1 MYNMCHAD
9 VYPLLLCGSDDA
21 TVSVDDTAGFNLLL
35 LGSKLLLADEPDDLA
50 GFTPTLL
57 LLGSKLLLG
66 RHFRY
71 IFFLSIN
78 CPALAFFCLVL
89 LFGSVL
95 LLLAA
100 DFFPCDND
108 TAGSG
113 PPVDDRFISSSK
125 YRRLASASATLS
137 RD

>member
-1 MYNMCHAD
+1 MYNMCHADD

-21 TVSVDDTAGFNLLL
+21 TVSV
-35 LGSKLLLADEPDDLA
+35 DDLA

-89 LFGSVL
+89 L
-95 LLLAA
+95 LAA
-100 DFFPCDND
+100 DFFPCDDD
-108 TAGSG
+108 TAGS
-113 PPVDDRFISSSK
+113 
-125 YRRLASASATLS
+125 
-137 RD
+137 

>member
-1 MYNMCHAD
+1 MCQLD
-9 VYPLLLCGSDDA
+9 VYPLFLCGSDDAAVSVDDMAGFNLLLVGSKLLLADDA
-21 TVSVDDTAGFNLLL
+21 TVSVDN
-35 LGSKLLLADEPDDLA
+35 LA
-50 GFTPTLL
+50 GVTPTLL
-57 LLGSKLLLG
+57 LLGSRLLLG

-125 YRRLASASATLS
+125 
-137 RD
+137 